1 MSLFRRIR
9 ERIERNKIDS
19 LAILLLA
26 AWPFLYF
33 WPAALRQGVF
43 AFGDI
48 SLFFYPTHLAYADAL
63 HQLRLPLWE
72 PRILDGFPLFA
83 EGQIGALYPTHP
95 FLYGLLPIDV
105 ATNYDILT
113 LVAWVAVGTYLFV
126 RSLKLHPTSAA
137 LAAFAFSAGGFFIPR
152 LQHMSILATA
162 AWLPWLL
169 WAWEKHETARERSSR
184 LRWFAL
190 LALFS
195 GIQLLGG
202 HPQFALL
209 SAVLVALYASVR
221 WKRDES
227 APVKRNL
234 FFEYLDLTR
243 LVPVVLF
250 FALGAAMAAIQL
262 LPTFELSSLT
272 DRATG
277 LLPKFFTAFSLRP
290 MHYLMLLNPFLLGNP
305 YPKVSV
311 EVIGYIGLLPL
322 FLAIGAPLVR
332 RDRRVAF
339 FALIALVALFLGLG
353 DVNIFYRALRYLPLF
368 NYFRVPSRFFFWYT
382 FAAAMLAAFTFDY
395 LLARARGALRLT
407 RAQKIT
413 LGTLG
418 VSLVALAALV
428 PALPLDTW
436 LAAWVW
442 LPVALAA
449 AAAWILLGARR
460 ALFSR
465 ATLAMLAL
473 GLVVIDLF
481 SFGAVY
487 SKTYD
492 VMLPVA
498 EFYAQPKVLSV
509 LKNLTPQDG
518 RVLTSLWIYPT
529 PAGMNET
536 LYPNVSLT
544 YGVPSAL
551 GYTPLIPQR
560 TSEYMDDLNAP
571 MLNLSNVRYY
581 LVPQLLPVDPT
592 TEGADLKNDFA
603 PDYVGHA
610 MSIPPTRASEIEVV
624 SSLAQSVHLT
634 NGTPVAR
641 IELASPDGGTYVL
654 LLRAGVD
661 TAEWAYERSDVLKV
675 IQHAMPPVA
684 TTFPAYSAFP
694 VQQHVGHNYLARFDV
709 SENGQA
715 RTIDRIHIV
724 PLIDPG
730 LIHIERVNFVAPD
743 GQAASLAHLIGRD
756 DQTLIYRDAQYV
768 AVFENPDALPRAF
781 LVHTAHLADDHAAL
795 QEMTRE
801 DFKPLQDLILAD
813 GAPIREGG
821 AQPTQTARGL
831 QRADEQV
838 RLVDEQPERVVLSV
852 RASAPGYLLLA
863 DAWYPGWIARVD
875 GADTPIHRA
884 DLIFRAVPVSAG
896 THEIVF
902 EYRPTTFYVGAALS
916 AVGLLSVM
924 GMLAQ
929 SRRARGLLR

>member
-1 MSLFRRIR
+1 MSLYRRIR

-26 AWPFLYF
+26 AWPFVFF
-33 WPAALRQGVF
+33 WTAALRQGVF

-83 EGQIGALYPTHP
+83 EGQIGALFPSHLL
-95 FLYGLLPIDV
+95 LYGLLPIDI
-105 ATNYDILT
+105 ATNYDILS
-113 LVAWVAVGTYLFV
+113 LVAFVAVGTYLFV
-126 RSLKLHPTSAA
+126 RALKLHPASAA
-137 LAAFAFSAGGFFIPR
+137 LAAFAFSAGGFFVPR

-162 AWLPWLL
+162 SWMPWLL
-169 WAWEKHETARERSSR
+169 WGWEKYQAAPDRKTR

-209 SAVLVALYASVR
+209 SAVLVALYSVVR
-221 WKRDES
+221 WRSDES
-227 APVKRNL
+227 APAQRNW
-234 FFEYLDLTR
+234 FFEYFDLTR

-250 FALGAAMAAIQL
+250 FAIGGALAAVQL

-290 MHYLMLLNPFLLGNP
+290 VHYLMLLNPFILGNP

-322 FLAIGAPLVR
+322 FLAIGAPFVR
-332 RDRRVAF
+332 RNRRVVF
-339 FALIALVALFLGLG
+339 FGLIALVALFLGLG
-353 DVNIFYRALRYLPLF
+353 DLNIFYRAMRFLPLF
-368 NYFRVPSRFFFWYT
+368 SYFRVPSRFFFWYT
-382 FAAAMLAAFTFDY
+382 FAAAILAAITFDY
-395 LLARARGALRLT
+395 LLTRARAATHIPRG
-407 RAQKIT
+407 QKNT
-413 LGTLG
+413 LLG
-418 VSLVALAALV
+418 VIVAIGV
-428 PALPLDTW
+428 FVVSMPALSLDAL

-442 LPVALAA
+442 LPVVFACVAI
-449 AAAWILLGARR
+449 WILLGARR

-487 SKTYD
+487 AKTYD
-492 VMLPVA
+492 VMVPVA
-498 EFYAQPKVLSV
+498 DFYAKPKVLSV

-518 RVLTSLWIYPT
+518 RVLTNLWVYPT
-529 PAGMNET
+529 PAGMSET

-560 TSEYMDDLNAP
+560 TSEYMDEINAP

-581 LVPQLLPVDPT
+581 LIPQLLPVDPK
-592 TEGADLKNDFA
+592 TEGEDLQNGFA
-603 PDYVGHA
+603 PDFLGHA
-610 MSIPPTRASEIEVV
+610 MKIPPTPTSKIQIV
-624 SSLAQSVHLT
+624 SSLAQSVNLT
-634 NGTPVAR
+634 NGEPVAR
-641 IELASPDGGTYVL
+641 VDLVTQDGETDAFF
-654 LLRAGVD
+654 LRAGYD

-675 IQHAMPPVA
+675 IKHAMPPVA

-694 VQQHVGHNYLARFDV
+694 VQQHVGHNYLAQFDI
-709 SENGQA
+709 SKDGEP
-715 RTIDRIHIV
+715 RIITSLHIT

-730 LIHIERVNFVAPD
+730 LIHMERVNFVSPD
-743 GQAASLAHLIGRD
+743 GKNTSLAHLIGRD

-781 LVHTAHLADDHAAL
+781 LVHEAHRADDTAAL
-795 QEMTRE
+795 KEMTQD
-801 DFKPLQDLILAD
+801 DFKPQENLILAD
-813 GAPIREGG
+813 GTPMQNGG
-821 AQPTQTARGL
+821 APPTQTVGGL

-838 RLVDEQPERVVLSV
+838 RIVDYAPERVVLSV
-852 RASAPGYLLLA
+852 HASEPGYVLLA
-863 DAWYPGWIARVD
+863 DSWYPGWVAQVD
-875 GADTPIHRA
+875 GKAAPIQRA
-884 DLIFRAVPVSAG
+884 DLIFRAVQVSAG

-902 EYRPTTFYVGAALS
+902 EYRPTTFYFGAGVSAL
-916 AVGLLSVM
+916 ALLSVI
-924 GMLAQ
+924 GMFAL
-929 SRRARGLLR
+929 SRRV